1 VVDDSPFPNLGQLNG
16 AERPS
21 RRILASVSGPGGG
34 KSKKT
39 VVNRILRSIPL
50 IVRGGLPDM

>member
-1 VVDDSPFPNLGQLNG
+1 VVDDSPFLNPDQLNG

-34 KSKKT
+34 KNKKRWST
-39 VVNRILRSIPL
+39 AFSALFL
-50 IVRGGLPDM
+50 